1 MKKLILVM
9 LLVCSAMQAQ
19 VNVVYA
25 DDIYGEWLSW
35 DGEQTLYMNYV
46 KGGDTFLRQSP
57 TGPITGKFSIEDNYL
72 VIKKKKSK
80 YRLMF
85 KLKGIQ
91 LIVVK
96 PVSEG
101 KDDGQAWL
109 FTKIS
114 NNQTEY

>member
-1 MKKLILVM
+1 MKKLIIVM
-9 LLVCSAMQAQ
+9 LLVCSAIQAQ
-19 VNVVYA
+19 EVVYA
-25 DDIYGEWLSW
+25 DDIYGEWISW

-46 KGGDTFLRQSP
+46 KGGNTFLRQSP

-72 VIKKKKSK
+72 VVKKKKSK
-80 YRLMF
+80 YKLMF

-96 PVSEG
+96 PVSENLG
-101 KDDGQAWL
+101 DGEAWL